1 MTYQELEIKRSYVSV
16 GQENIAKSFL
26 TPVLKCTKSYKRSVG
41 FFSSSVLQPIVDG
54 IVALARNNGKIQ
66 LIASPNL
73 TEDDIQ
79 AISTGYEAREK
90 VINASFTRDFMKEL
104 EQSCQNPNTYRGEL
118 YLELHRGTLTNQHT
132 IKRNNRKAEFALRD
146 LEIATVM
153 DSVKNNKAA
162 DSAEI
167 APLYETL
174 LINQFHDS
182 LPGTCINRAHEESR
196 EQTTALIKEAKEK
209 F

>member
-1 MTYQELEIKRSYVSV
+1 MNYQELEIKRSYVSV

-90 VINASFTRDFMKEL
+90 VINASF
-104 EQSCQNPNTYRGEL
+104 S
-118 YLELHRGTLTNQHT
+118 LTSLDCCC
-132 IKRNNRKAEFALRD
+132 IAWNRICLF
-146 LEIATVM
+146 
-153 DSVKNNKAA
+153 
-162 DSAEI
+162 
-167 APLYETL
+167 P
-174 LINQFHDS
+174 
-182 LPGTCINRAHEESR
+182 
-196 EQTTALIKEAKEK
+196 
-209 F
+209 

>member
-66 LIASPNL
+66 LIVSPNL

-104 EQSCQNPNTYRGEL
+104 EATCVNPNT
-118 YLELHRGTLTNQHT
+118 
-132 IKRNNRKAEFALRD
+132 
-146 LEIATVM
+146 
-153 DSVKNNKAA
+153 
-162 DSAEI
+162 
-167 APLYETL
+167 
-174 LINQFHDS
+174 
-182 LPGTCINRAHEESR
+182 
-196 EQTTALIKEAKEK
+196 
-209 F
+209 